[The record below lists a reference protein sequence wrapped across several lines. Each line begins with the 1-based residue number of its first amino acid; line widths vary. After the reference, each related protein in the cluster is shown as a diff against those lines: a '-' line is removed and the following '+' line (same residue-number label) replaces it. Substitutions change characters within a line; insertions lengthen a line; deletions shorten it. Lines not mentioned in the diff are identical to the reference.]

1 MLKWM
6 CLSNSGCFRTALVV
20 TTSHEADMEEDN
32 LRLQEELEKVKA
44 ELREVED
51 KYQNSECRI
60 ENLMASVDEKEREEL
75 AAAQEL
81 QDQLSAYF
89 ENQTT
94 VKQLEE
100 HVKRLEIQNTSLE
113 ATVHQQSDRME
124 ALLRE
129 MQASASLREVKE
141 KYLNAE
147 RCIQNLKAALDEKE
161 REGLAAAQELQD
173 QLSAYWENQNTV
185 KQLEEHVKR
194 LEIENTRL
202 EATVHEQSN
211 RTEALLRQL
220 QASASLLD
228 VEEKHRNSERC
239 IQNLKAALDEKERE
253 TTACALKL
261 QDQLS
266 EYLETVKQ
274 LEEHVQRLAF
284 EKSSLEATVQQQS
297 NRIEALQRDLQATTS
312 AQAASQ
318 DRLEHIRV
326 SHLASLRNQLNDRI
340 GALECEL
347 YRIKHT
353 QQDSTFQ
360 CAQGEVEK
368 YKELY
373 LKEVKIRK
381 CQAKEL
387 ERANER
393 LEEANA
399 KLLRK
404 RHRSKSFISSSVVS
418 GGLAA
423 TPVLCSA
430 ALGHCGNSSGVD
442 RSVSL
447 GGSFLSQCEKILSS
461 RKRLAASV
469 AKVQQ
474 EQEEKITKEL
484 EKATAELETGF
495 SASSKKFHLD
505 HNPLCRATN
514 KYPDVLTKNYMF

>member
-20 TTSHEADMEEDN
+20 TTSHQADVEEDN

-44 ELREVED
+44 ELREVEE
-51 KYQNSECRI
+51 KYRNSERCI
-60 ENLMASVDEKEREEL
+60 QNLMASVDEKEREEL

-100 HVKRLEIQNTSLE
+100 HVKCLEIQNTSLE

-318 DRLEHIRV
+318 DRLEHIR
-326 SHLASLRNQLNDRI
+326 
-340 GALECEL
+340 
-347 YRIKHT
+347 
-353 QQDSTFQ
+353 
-360 CAQGEVEK
+360 GEVEK